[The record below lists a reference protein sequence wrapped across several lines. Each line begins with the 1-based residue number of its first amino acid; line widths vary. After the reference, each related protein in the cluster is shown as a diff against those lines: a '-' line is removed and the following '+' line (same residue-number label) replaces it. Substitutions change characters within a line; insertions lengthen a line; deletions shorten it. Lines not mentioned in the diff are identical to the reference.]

1 MESGFGRNRYY
12 IIIAVLGILALV
24 YIAVLFNIQI
34 LNKGYKTKANQNAL
48 RYKTIHPARGLVY
61 DRNDS
66 LLVYNEAAY
75 DLMVVPAELRTFD
88 TVSLCKVL
96 DLTKE
101 QVIKKIEKATK
112 YSKILPSLFEQQIS
126 KEDYGFIQE
135 KMYAFP
141 GFYVQNRTLR
151 KYPYPIAAHI
161 LGYVSEV
168 NEADMEK
175 DSYYKMGDYIGKS
188 GIEKAYESVLRGQK
202 GQSVVLV
209 DVHNR
214 EMGSY
219 DNGAEDVQAIQGTSI
234 WCTLDMELQRYG
246 EELMQNKRGSVVAI
260 EPKTGEILCI
270 ISSPSYDPNLLVGT
284 ARPRNYVMLQEDPKK
299 PLFNRALQ
307 ASYPPGSTFKLA
319 NGLIALQEHIVTP
332 TSVYSCSGGGY
343 HIGNHVVHCHNCG
356 GLNIYSAIQRSCNSY
371 FCRAYYNILS
381 NRKKYKNIDE
391 AYTAWLDYM
400 HSMGFAQKYET
411 DLPYELQGSIPT
423 AAYFDKKY
431 NNSWNGNTVVSMG
444 IGQGEAAVTPL
455 QMANML
461 AVIANQGYYIRPHIV
476 RAIGHRDSLN
486 TQYSNKIYSK
496 IDPQH
501 FVTVLQGMK
510 MVVTAGTGRGAQI
523 PGIEVAGKTGTAQNP
538 HGADHSVFALI
549 APAND
554 PKIVIFCLVENGGF
568 GASVACPIASLLAE
582 FYLNRKVERTDLEKR
597 MKELSFR

>member
-1 MESGFGRNRYY
+1 MKTQKRYY
-12 IIIAVLGILALV
+12 IIIALVALLAAVYLV
-24 YIAVLFNIQI
+24 RLFSLQV
-34 LNKGYKTKANQNAL
+34 LNKSYKDKANQNAL
-48 RYKTIHPARGLVY
+48 RYITEHPARGLIY

-66 LLVYNEAAY
+66 LLVYNDAAY
-75 DLMVVPAELRTFD
+75 DLMVVPNELRDFDTAELCR
-88 TVSLCKVL
+88 VL
-96 DLTKE
+96 DLTKAE
-101 QVIKKIEKATK
+101 VEKKIARATK

-126 KEDYGFIQE
+126 KEDYGFLQE
-135 KMYAFP
+135 KMYEFP
-141 GFYVQNRTLR
+141 GFFVQNRTLR
-151 KYPYPIAAHI
+151 SYPNPIAAHI

-168 NEADMEK
+168 NEQDMEN
-175 DSYYKMGDYIGKS
+175 DNYYKMGDYIGKS
-188 GIEKAYESVLRGQK
+188 GIEKAYESVLRGVK
-202 GQSVVLV
+202 GKRVVLV

-219 DNGAEDVQAIQGTSI
+219 DNGADDVVAIPGTSI
-234 WCTLDMELQRYG
+234 WSTLDLRLQRYG
-246 EELMQNKRGSVVAI
+246 EELMQNKRGAIVAI

-284 ARPRNYVMLQEDPKK
+284 ARPKNYGVLLQDPKK
-299 PLFNRALQ
+299 PLFNRALM

-319 NGLIALQEHIVTP
+319 NGLIALQDGIITP
-332 TSVYSCSGGGY
+332 STIYSCSGGGY
-343 HIGNHVVHCHNCG
+343 HLGNHVVHCHNCG
-356 GLNIYSAIQRSCNSY
+356 GLNIYSAIQRSCNTF

-381 NRKKYKNIDE
+381 NRSKYKNIDE

-400 HSMGFAQKYET
+400 MSMGFAQKYDT
-411 DLPYELQGSIPT
+411 DLPYELKGSIPS
-423 AAYFDKKY
+423 AAYFDKRY

-461 AVIANQGYYIRPHIV
+461 AVIANQGYYIKPHVV

-486 TQYSNKIYSK
+486 TQFSEKKYSK
-496 IDPQH
+496 IKPQH
-501 FVTVLQGMK
+501 FATVLQGMK

-554 PKIVIFCLVENGGF
+554 PKIVLFCLVENAGF
-568 GASVACPIASLLAE
+568 GATVACPIASLLAE
-582 FYLNRKVERTDLEKR
+582 QYLTGEVKRTDLEKR
-597 MKELSFR
+597 MKEMSFR

>member
-1 MESGFGRNRYY
+1 MKTQKRYY
-12 IIIAVLGILALV
+12 IIIALVALLAAVYLV
-24 YIAVLFNIQI
+24 RLFSLQV
-34 LNKGYKTKANQNAL
+34 LNKSYKDKANQNAL
-48 RYKTIHPARGLVY
+48 RYITEHPARGLIY

-66 LLVYNEAAY
+66 LLVYNDAAY
-75 DLMVVPAELRTFD
+75 DLMVVPNELRDFDTAELCR
-88 TVSLCKVL
+88 VL
-96 DLTKE
+96 DLTKAE
-101 QVIKKIEKATK
+101 VEKKIARATK

-126 KEDYGFIQE
+126 KEDYGFLQE
-135 KMYAFP
+135 KMYEFP
-141 GFYVQNRTLR
+141 GFFVQNRTLR
-151 KYPYPIAAHI
+151 SYPNPIAAHI

-168 NEADMEK
+168 NEQDMEN
-175 DSYYKMGDYIGKS
+175 DNYYKMGDYIGKS
-188 GIEKAYESVLRGQK
+188 GIEKAYESVLRGVK
-202 GQSVVLV
+202 GKRVVLV

-219 DNGAEDVQAIQGTSI
+219 DNGADDVVAIPGTSI
-234 WCTLDMELQRYG
+234 WSTLDLRLQRYG
-246 EELMQNKRGSVVAI
+246 EELMQNKRGAIVAI

-284 ARPRNYVMLQEDPKK
+284 ARPKNYGVLLQDPKK
-299 PLFNRALQ
+299 PLFNRALM

-319 NGLIALQEHIVTP
+319 NGLIALQDGIITP
-332 TSVYSCSGGGY
+332 STIYSCSGGGY
-343 HIGNHVVHCHNCG
+343 HLGNHVVHCHNCG
-356 GLNIYSAIQRSCNSY
+356 GLNIYSAIQRSCNTF

-381 NRKKYKNIDE
+381 NRSKYKNIDE

-400 HSMGFAQKYET
+400 MSMGFAQKYDT
-411 DLPYELQGSIPT
+411 DLPYELKGSIPS
-423 AAYFDKKY
+423 AAYFDKRY

-461 AVIANQGYYIRPHIV
+461 AVIANQGYYIKPHVV

-486 TQYSNKIYSK
+486 TQFSEKIYSK
-496 IDPQH
+496 IKPQH
-501 FVTVLQGMK
+501 FATVLQGMK

-554 PKIVIFCLVENGGF
+554 PKIVLFCLVENAGF
-568 GASVACPIASLLAE
+568 GATVACPIASLLAE
-582 FYLNRKVERTDLEKR
+582 QYLTGEVKRTDLEKR
-597 MKELSFR
+597 MKEMSFR

>member
-1 MESGFGRNRYY
+1 MQNSKRYY
-12 IIIAVLGILALV
+12 IIIALVGILAVIYLV
-24 YIAVLFNIQI
+24 RLFSLQVM
-34 LNKGYKTKANQNAL
+34 NKTYKDKANQNAL
-48 RYKTIHPARGLVY
+48 RYITEHPARGLIY

-66 LLVYNEAAY
+66 LLVYNDAAY
-75 DLMVVPAELRTFD
+75 DLMVVPNELRSFDTAELCR
-88 TVSLCKVL
+88 VL

-101 QVIKKIEKATK
+101 DVEKKIARAVK

-126 KEDYGFIQE
+126 KEDYGFLQE
-135 KMYAFP
+135 KMYEFP
-141 GFYVQNRTLR
+141 GFFVQNRTLR
-151 KYPYPIAAHI
+151 SYPNPVAAHI

-168 NEADMEK
+168 NDQDMEN
-175 DSYYKMGDYIGKS
+175 DNYYKMGDYIGKS
-188 GIEKAYESVLRGQK
+188 GIEKAYESVLRGVK
-202 GQSVVLV
+202 GKRVVLV

-214 EMGSY
+214 EMGRY
-219 DNGAEDVQAIQGTSI
+219 DNGSEDVVPVPGTSI
-234 WCTLDMELQRYG
+234 WSTLDLQLQRYG
-246 EELMQNKRGSVVAI
+246 EELMKNKRGSIVAI

-284 ARPRNYVMLQEDPKK
+284 ARPKNYGVLLEDPKK
-299 PLFNRALQ
+299 PLFNRALM

-319 NGLIALQEHIVTP
+319 NGLIALQEGIITP
-332 TSVYSCSGGGY
+332 STVYSCSGGGY
-343 HIGNHVVHCHNCG
+343 HIGSHVVHCHNCG
-356 GLNIYSAIQRSCNSY
+356 GLNIYSAIQRSCNTF

-381 NRKKYKNIDE
+381 NRSKYKNIDE

-400 HSMGFAQKYET
+400 MSMGFAQKYDT
-411 DLPYELQGSIPT
+411 DLPYELKGSIPT

-461 AVIANQGYYIRPHIV
+461 AVIANQGYYIKPHVV

-486 TQYSNKIYSK
+486 TQYSEKIYSK
-496 IDPQH
+496 IKPQH
-501 FVTVLQGMK
+501 FATVLQGMK

-549 APAND
+549 APANN

-568 GASVACPIASLLAE
+568 GASVACPIASLMAE
-582 FYLNRKVERTDLEKR
+582 KYLNGEVKREDLEKR

>member
-1 MESGFGRNRYY
+1 MVALLA
-12 IIIAVLGILALV
+12 AVYLV
-24 YIAVLFNIQI
+24 RLFSLQV
-34 LNKGYKTKANQNAL
+34 LNKSYKDKANQNAL
-48 RYKTIHPARGLVY
+48 RYITEHPARGLIY

-66 LLVYNEAAY
+66 LLVYNDAAY
-75 DLMVVPAELRTFD
+75 DLMVVPNELRDFDTAELCR
-88 TVSLCKVL
+88 VL
-96 DLTKE
+96 DLTKAE
-101 QVIKKIEKATK
+101 VEKKIARATK

-126 KEDYGFIQE
+126 KEDYGFLQE
-135 KMYAFP
+135 KMYEFP
-141 GFYVQNRTLR
+141 GFFVQNRTLR
-151 KYPYPIAAHI
+151 SYPNPIAAHI

-168 NEADMEK
+168 NEQDMEN
-175 DSYYKMGDYIGKS
+175 DNYYKMGDYIGKS
-188 GIEKAYESVLRGQK
+188 GIEKAYESVLRGVK
-202 GQSVVLV
+202 GKRVVLV

-219 DNGAEDVQAIQGTSI
+219 DNGADDVVAIPGTSI
-234 WCTLDMELQRYG
+234 WSTLDLRLQRYG
-246 EELMQNKRGSVVAI
+246 EELMQNKRGAIVAI

-284 ARPRNYVMLQEDPKK
+284 ARPKNYGVLLQDPKK
-299 PLFNRALQ
+299 PLFNRALM

-319 NGLIALQEHIVTP
+319 NGLIALQDGIITP
-332 TSVYSCSGGGY
+332 STIYSCSGGGY
-343 HIGNHVVHCHNCG
+343 HLGSHVVHCHNCG
-356 GLNIYSAIQRSCNSY
+356 GLNIYSAIQRSCNTF

-381 NRKKYKNIDE
+381 NRTKYKNIDE

-400 HSMGFAQKYET
+400 MSMGFAQKYDT
-411 DLPYELQGSIPT
+411 DLPYELKGSIPS
-423 AAYFDKKY
+423 AAYFDKRY

-461 AVIANQGYYIRPHIV
+461 AVIANQGYYIKPHVV

-486 TQYSNKIYSK
+486 TQFSEKIYSK
-496 IDPQH
+496 IKPQH
-501 FVTVLQGMK
+501 FATVLQGMK

-554 PKIVIFCLVENGGF
+554 PKIVIFCLVENAGF
-568 GASVACPIASLLAE
+568 GATVACPIASLLAE
-582 FYLNRKVERTDLEKR
+582 QYLTGEVKRTDLEKR
-597 MKELSFR
+597 MKEMSFR

>member
-1 MESGFGRNRYY
+1 MKTQKRYY
-12 IIIAVLGILALV
+12 IIIALVALLAAVYLV
-24 YIAVLFNIQI
+24 RLFSLQV
-34 LNKGYKTKANQNAL
+34 LNKSYKDKANQNAL
-48 RYKTIHPARGLVY
+48 RYITEHPARGLIY

-66 LLVYNEAAY
+66 LLVYNDAAY
-75 DLMVVPAELRTFD
+75 DLMVVPNELREFDTAELCR
-88 TVSLCKVL
+88 VL
-96 DLTKE
+96 DLTKAE
-101 QVIKKIEKATK
+101 VEKKIARATK

-126 KEDYGFIQE
+126 KEDYGFLQE
-135 KMYAFP
+135 KMYEFP
-141 GFYVQNRTLR
+141 GFFVQNRTLR
-151 KYPYPIAAHI
+151 SYPNPIAAHI

-168 NEADMEK
+168 NEQDMEN
-175 DSYYKMGDYIGKS
+175 DNYYKMGDYIGKS
-188 GIEKAYESVLRGQK
+188 GIEKAYESVLRGVK
-202 GQSVVLV
+202 GKRVVLV

-219 DNGAEDVQAIQGTSI
+219 DNGADDVVAIPGTSI
-234 WCTLDMELQRYG
+234 WSTLDMRLQRYG
-246 EELMQNKRGSVVAI
+246 EELMQNKRGAIVAI

-284 ARPRNYVMLQEDPKK
+284 ARPKNYGVLLQDPKK
-299 PLFNRALQ
+299 PLFNRALM

-319 NGLIALQEHIVTP
+319 NGLIALQDGIITP
-332 TSVYSCSGGGY
+332 STVYSCSGGGY
-343 HIGNHVVHCHNCG
+343 HLGSHVVHCHNCG
-356 GLNIYSAIQRSCNSY
+356 GLNIYSAIQRSCNTF

-381 NRKKYKNIDE
+381 NRTKYKNIDE

-400 HSMGFAQKYET
+400 MSMGFAQKYDT
-411 DLPYELQGSIPT
+411 DLPYELKGSIPS
-423 AAYFDKKY
+423 AAYFDKRY

-461 AVIANQGYYIRPHIV
+461 AVIANQGYYIKPHVV

-486 TQYSNKIYSK
+486 TQFSEKIYSK
-496 IDPQH
+496 IKPQH
-501 FVTVLQGMK
+501 FATVLQGMK

-554 PKIVIFCLVENGGF
+554 PKIVIFCLVENAGF
-568 GASVACPIASLLAE
+568 GATVACPIASLLAE
-582 FYLNRKVERTDLEKR
+582 QYLTGEVKRTDLEKR
-597 MKELSFR
+597 MKEMSFR

>member
-1 MESGFGRNRYY
+1 MIGLL
-12 IIIAVLGILALV
+12 AVIYLV
-24 YIAVLFNIQI
+24 RLFSLQVM
-34 LNKGYKTKANQNAL
+34 NKTYKDKANQNAL
-48 RYKTIHPARGLVY
+48 RYITEHPARGLIY

-66 LLVYNEAAY
+66 LLVYNDAAY
-75 DLMVVPAELRTFD
+75 DLMVVPNELRPFDTAELCR
-88 TVSLCKVL
+88 VL

-101 QVIKKIEKATK
+101 DVEKKIARAIK

-126 KEDYGFIQE
+126 KEDYGFLQE
-135 KMYAFP
+135 KMYEFP
-141 GFYVQNRTLR
+141 GFFVQNRTLR
-151 KYPYPIAAHI
+151 SYPNPVAAHI

-168 NEADMEK
+168 NDQDMEN
-175 DSYYKMGDYIGKS
+175 DNYYKLGDYIGKS
-188 GIEKAYESVLRGQK
+188 GIEKAYESVLRGVK
-202 GQSVVLV
+202 GKRVVLV

-219 DNGAEDVQAIQGTSI
+219 DNGSEDVVPVPGTSI
-234 WCTLDMELQRYG
+234 WSTLDLQLQRYG
-246 EELMQNKRGSVVAI
+246 EELMKNKRGSIVAI

-284 ARPRNYVMLQEDPKK
+284 ARPKNYGVLLEDPKK
-299 PLFNRALQ
+299 PLFNRALM

-319 NGLIALQEHIVTP
+319 NGLIALQEGIITP
-332 TSVYSCSGGGY
+332 STIYSCSGGGY
-343 HIGNHVVHCHNCG
+343 HIGSHVVHCHNCG
-356 GLNIYSAIQRSCNSY
+356 GLNIYSAIQRSCNTF

-381 NRKKYKNIDE
+381 NRSKYKNIDE

-400 HSMGFAQKYET
+400 MSMGFAQKYDT
-411 DLPYELQGSIPT
+411 DLPYELKGSIPT

-461 AVIANQGYYIRPHIV
+461 AVIANQGYYIKPHVV

-486 TQYSNKIYSK
+486 TQYSEKIYSK
-496 IDPQH
+496 IKPQH
-501 FVTVLQGMK
+501 FATVLQGMK

-538 HGADHSVFALI
+538 QGRDHSVFALI

-554 PKIVIFCLVENGGF
+554 PQIVIFCLVENGGF
-568 GASVACPIASLLAE
+568 GATVACPIASLMAE
-582 FYLNRKVERTDLEKR
+582 FYLNRKVERTDLETR
-597 MKELSFR
+597 MKELNIK

>member
-1 MESGFGRNRYY
+1 MKTQKRYY
-12 IIIAVLGILALV
+12 IIIALIGLLAAVYLV
-24 YIAVLFNIQI
+24 RLFSLQV
-34 LNKGYKTKANQNAL
+34 LNKSYKDKANQNAL
-48 RYKTIHPARGLVY
+48 RYITEHPARGLIY

-66 LLVYNEAAY
+66 LLVYNDAAY
-75 DLMVVPAELRTFD
+75 DLMVVPNELRDFDTAELCR
-88 TVSLCKVL
+88 VL
-96 DLTKE
+96 DLTKAE
-101 QVIKKIEKATK
+101 GEKKIARATK

-126 KEDYGFIQE
+126 KEDYGFLQE
-135 KMYAFP
+135 KMYEFP
-141 GFYVQNRTLR
+141 GFFVQNRTLR
-151 KYPYPIAAHI
+151 SYPNPIAAHI

-168 NEADMEK
+168 NEQDMEN
-175 DSYYKMGDYIGKS
+175 DNYYKIGDYIGKS
-188 GIEKAYESVLRGQK
+188 GIEKAYESVLRGVK
-202 GQSVVLV
+202 GKRVVLV

-219 DNGAEDVQAIQGTSI
+219 DNGADDVVAIPGTSI
-234 WCTLDMELQRYG
+234 WSTLDMRLQRYG
-246 EELMQNKRGSVVAI
+246 EELMQNKRGAIVAI

-284 ARPRNYVMLQEDPKK
+284 ARPKNYGVLLQDPKK
-299 PLFNRALQ
+299 PLFNRALM

-319 NGLIALQEHIVTP
+319 NGLIALQEGIITP
-332 TSVYSCSGGGY
+332 STIYSCSGGGY
-343 HIGNHVVHCHNCG
+343 HLGSHVVHCHNCG
-356 GLNIYSAIQRSCNSY
+356 GLNIYSAIQRSCNTF

-381 NRKKYKNIDE
+381 NRTKYKNIDE

-400 HSMGFAQKYET
+400 MSMGFAQKYDT
-411 DLPYELQGSIPT
+411 DLPYELKGSIPS
-423 AAYFDKKY
+423 AAYFDKRY

-461 AVIANQGYYIRPHIV
+461 AVIANQGYYIKPHVV

-486 TQYSNKIYSK
+486 TQFSEKIYSK
-496 IDPQH
+496 IKPQH
-501 FVTVLQGMK
+501 FATVLQGMK

-554 PKIVIFCLVENGGF
+554 PKIVIFCLVENAGF
-568 GASVACPIASLLAE
+568 GATVACPIASLLAE
-582 FYLNRKVERTDLEKR
+582 QYLTGEVKRTDLEKR
-597 MKELSFR
+597 MKEMSFR

>member
-1 MESGFGRNRYY
+1 MKTQKRYY
-12 IIIAVLGILALV
+12 IIIALIGLLAAVYLV
-24 YIAVLFNIQI
+24 RLFSLQV
-34 LNKGYKTKANQNAL
+34 LNKSYKDKANQNAL
-48 RYKTIHPARGLVY
+48 RYITEHPARGLIY

-66 LLVYNEAAY
+66 LLVYNDAAY
-75 DLMVVPAELRTFD
+75 DLMVVPNELRDFDTAELCR
-88 TVSLCKVL
+88 VL
-96 DLTKE
+96 DLTKAE
-101 QVIKKIEKATK
+101 VEKKIARATK

-126 KEDYGFIQE
+126 KEDYGFLQE
-135 KMYAFP
+135 KMYEFP
-141 GFYVQNRTLR
+141 GFFVQNRTLR
-151 KYPYPIAAHI
+151 SYPNPIAAHI

-168 NEADMEK
+168 NEQDMEN
-175 DSYYKMGDYIGKS
+175 DNYYKMGDYIGKS
-188 GIEKAYESVLRGQK
+188 GIEKAYESVLRGVK
-202 GQSVVLV
+202 GKRVVLV

-219 DNGAEDVQAIQGTSI
+219 DNGADDVVAIPGTSI
-234 WCTLDMELQRYG
+234 WSTLDMRLQRYG
-246 EELMQNKRGSVVAI
+246 EELMQNKRGAIVAI

-284 ARPRNYVMLQEDPKK
+284 ARPKNYGVLLQDPKK
-299 PLFNRALQ
+299 PLFNRALM

-319 NGLIALQEHIVTP
+319 NGLIALQEGIITP
-332 TSVYSCSGGGY
+332 STIYSCSGGGY
-343 HIGNHVVHCHNCG
+343 HLGSHVVHCHNCG
-356 GLNIYSAIQRSCNSY
+356 GLNIYSAIQRSCNTF

-381 NRKKYKNIDE
+381 NRTKYKNIDE

-400 HSMGFAQKYET
+400 MSMGFAQKYDT
-411 DLPYELQGSIPT
+411 DLPYELKGSIPS
-423 AAYFDKKY
+423 AAYFDKRY

-461 AVIANQGYYIRPHIV
+461 AVIANQGYYIKPHVV

-486 TQYSNKIYSK
+486 TQFSEKIYSK
-496 IDPQH
+496 IKPQH
-501 FVTVLQGMK
+501 FATVLQGMK

-554 PKIVIFCLVENGGF
+554 PKIVIFCLVENAGF
-568 GASVACPIASLLAE
+568 GATVACPIASLLAE
-582 FYLNRKVERTDLEKR
+582 QYLTGEVKRTDLEKR
-597 MKELSFR
+597 MKEMSFK

>member
-1 MESGFGRNRYY
+1 MKTQKRYY
-12 IIIAVLGILALV
+12 IIIALIALLAAVYLV
-24 YIAVLFNIQI
+24 RLFSLQV
-34 LNKGYKTKANQNAL
+34 LNKSYKDKANQNAL
-48 RYKTIHPARGLVY
+48 RYITEHPARGLIY

-66 LLVYNEAAY
+66 LLVYNDAAY
-75 DLMVVPAELRTFD
+75 DLMVVPNELRDFDTAELCR
-88 TVSLCKVL
+88 VL
-96 DLTKE
+96 DLTKAE
-101 QVIKKIEKATK
+101 VEKKIARATK

-126 KEDYGFIQE
+126 KEDYGFLQE
-135 KMYAFP
+135 KMYEFP
-141 GFYVQNRTLR
+141 GFFVQNRTLR
-151 KYPYPIAAHI
+151 SYPNPIAAHI

-168 NEADMEK
+168 NEQDMEN
-175 DSYYKMGDYIGKS
+175 DNYYKMGDYIGKS
-188 GIEKAYESVLRGQK
+188 GIEKAYESVLRGVK
-202 GQSVVLV
+202 GKRVVLV

-219 DNGAEDVQAIQGTSI
+219 DNGADDVVAIPGTSI
-234 WCTLDMELQRYG
+234 WSTLDLRLQRYG
-246 EELMQNKRGSVVAI
+246 EELMQNKRGAIVAI

-284 ARPRNYVMLQEDPKK
+284 ARPKNYGVLLQDPKK
-299 PLFNRALQ
+299 PLFNRALM

-319 NGLIALQEHIVTP
+319 NGLIALQDGIITP
-332 TSVYSCSGGGY
+332 STVYSCSGGGY
-343 HIGNHVVHCHNCG
+343 HLGSHVVHCHNCG
-356 GLNIYSAIQRSCNSY
+356 GLNIYSAIQRSCNTF

-381 NRKKYKNIDE
+381 NRTKYKNIDE

-400 HSMGFAQKYET
+400 MSMGFAQKYDT
-411 DLPYELQGSIPT
+411 DLPYELKGSIPS
-423 AAYFDKKY
+423 AAYFDKRY

-461 AVIANQGYYIRPHIV
+461 AVIANQGYYIKPHVV

-486 TQYSNKIYSK
+486 TQFSEKIYSK
-496 IDPQH
+496 IKPQH
-501 FVTVLQGMK
+501 FATVLQGMK

-554 PKIVIFCLVENGGF
+554 PKIVIFCLVENAGF
-568 GASVACPIASLLAE
+568 GATVACPIASLLAE
-582 FYLNRKVERTDLEKR
+582 QYLTGEVKRTDLEKR
-597 MKELSFR
+597 MKEMSFR

>member
-1 MESGFGRNRYY
+1 MQNSKRYY
-12 IIIAVLGILALV
+12 IIIALVGILAVIYLV
-24 YIAVLFNIQI
+24 RLFSLQVM
-34 LNKGYKTKANQNAL
+34 NKTYKDKANQNAL
-48 RYKTIHPARGLVY
+48 RYITEHPARGLIY

-66 LLVYNEAAY
+66 LLVYNDAAY
-75 DLMVVPAELRTFD
+75 DLMVVPNELRSFDTAELCR
-88 TVSLCKVL
+88 VL

-101 QVIKKIEKATK
+101 DVEKKIARAVK

-126 KEDYGFIQE
+126 KEDYGFLQE
-135 KMYAFP
+135 KMYEFP
-141 GFYVQNRTLR
+141 GFFVQNRTLR
-151 KYPYPIAAHI
+151 SYPNPVAAHI

-168 NEADMEK
+168 NDQDMEN
-175 DSYYKMGDYIGKS
+175 DNYYKMGDYIGKS
-188 GIEKAYESVLRGQK
+188 GIEKAYESVLRGVK
-202 GQSVVLV
+202 GKRVVLV

-214 EMGSY
+214 EMGRY
-219 DNGAEDVQAIQGTSI
+219 DNGSEDVVPVPGTSI
-234 WCTLDMELQRYG
+234 WSTLDLQLQRYG
-246 EELMQNKRGSVVAI
+246 EELMKNKRGSIVAI

-284 ARPRNYVMLQEDPKK
+284 ARPKNYGVLLEDPKK
-299 PLFNRALQ
+299 PLFNRALM
-307 ASYPPGSTFKLA
+307 ASYPTGSTFKLA
-319 NGLIALQEHIVTP
+319 NGLIALQEGIITP
-332 TSVYSCSGGGY
+332 STVYSCSGGGY
-343 HIGNHVVHCHNCG
+343 HIGSHVVHCHNCG
-356 GLNIYSAIQRSCNSY
+356 GLNIYSAIQRSCNTF

-381 NRKKYKNIDE
+381 NRSKYKNIDE

-400 HSMGFAQKYET
+400 MSMGFAQKYDT
-411 DLPYELQGSIPT
+411 DLPYELKGSIPT

-461 AVIANQGYYIRPHIV
+461 AVIANQGYYIKPHVV

-486 TQYSNKIYSK
+486 TQYSEKIYSK
-496 IDPQH
+496 IKPQH
-501 FVTVLQGMK
+501 FATVLQGMK

-549 APAND
+549 APANN

-568 GASVACPIASLLAE
+568 GASVACPIASLMAE
-582 FYLNRKVERTDLEKR
+582 KYLNGEVKREDLEKR

>member
-1 MESGFGRNRYY
+1 MKTQKRYY
-12 IIIAVLGILALV
+12 IIIALIGLLAAVYLV
-24 YIAVLFNIQI
+24 RLFSLQV
-34 LNKGYKTKANQNAL
+34 LNKSYKDKANQNAL
-48 RYKTIHPARGLVY
+48 RYITEHPARGLIY

-66 LLVYNEAAY
+66 LLVYNDAAY
-75 DLMVVPAELRTFD
+75 DLMVVPNELREFDTAELCR
-88 TVSLCKVL
+88 VL
-96 DLTKE
+96 DLTKAE
-101 QVIKKIEKATK
+101 VEKKIARATK

-126 KEDYGFIQE
+126 KEDYGFLQE
-135 KMYAFP
+135 KMYEFP
-141 GFYVQNRTLR
+141 GFFVQNRTLR
-151 KYPYPIAAHI
+151 SYPHPIAAHI

-168 NEADMEK
+168 NEQDMEN
-175 DSYYKMGDYIGKS
+175 DNYYKMGDYIGKS
-188 GIEKAYESVLRGQK
+188 GIVKAYESVLRGVK
-202 GQSVVLV
+202 GKRVVLV

-219 DNGAEDVQAIQGTSI
+219 DNGADDVVAIPGTSI
-234 WCTLDMELQRYG
+234 WSTLDLRLQRYG
-246 EELMQNKRGSVVAI
+246 EELMQNKRGAIVAI

-284 ARPRNYVMLQEDPKK
+284 ARPKNYGILLEDPKK
-299 PLFNRALQ
+299 PLFNRALM

-319 NGLIALQEHIVTP
+319 NGLIALQDGIITP
-332 TSVYSCSGGGY
+332 STVYSCSGGGY
-343 HIGNHVVHCHNCG
+343 HLGSHVVHCHNCG
-356 GLNIYSAIQRSCNSY
+356 GLNIYSAIQRSCNTF

-381 NRKKYKNIDE
+381 NRTKYKNIDE

-400 HSMGFAQKYET
+400 MSMGFAQKYDT
-411 DLPYELQGSIPT
+411 DLPYELKWSIPS
-423 AAYFDKKY
+423 AAYFDKRY

-461 AVIANQGYYIRPHIV
+461 AVIANQGYYIKPHVV

-486 TQYSNKIYSK
+486 TQFSEKIYSK
-496 IDPQH
+496 IKPQH
-501 FVTVLQGMK
+501 FATVLQGMK

-554 PKIVIFCLVENGGF
+554 PKIVIFCLVENAGF
-568 GASVACPIASLLAE
+568 GATVACPIASLLAE
-582 FYLNRKVERTDLEKR
+582 QYLTGEVKRTDLEKR
-597 MKELSFR
+597 MKEMSFR

>member
-1 MESGFGRNRYY
+1 MIGLL
-12 IIIAVLGILALV
+12 AVIYLV
-24 YIAVLFNIQI
+24 RLFSLQVM
-34 LNKGYKTKANQNAL
+34 NKTYKDKANQNAL
-48 RYKTIHPARGLVY
+48 RYITEHPARGLIY

-66 LLVYNEAAY
+66 LLVYNDAAY
-75 DLMVVPAELRTFD
+75 DLMVVPNELRPFDTAELCR
-88 TVSLCKVL
+88 VL

-101 QVIKKIEKATK
+101 DVEKKIARAIK

-126 KEDYGFIQE
+126 KEDYGFLQE
-135 KMYAFP
+135 KMYEFP
-141 GFYVQNRTLR
+141 GFFVQNRTLR
-151 KYPYPIAAHI
+151 SYPNPVAAHI

-168 NEADMEK
+168 NDQDMEN
-175 DSYYKMGDYIGKS
+175 DNYYKLGDYIGKS
-188 GIEKAYESVLRGQK
+188 GIEKAYESVLRGVK
-202 GQSVVLV
+202 GKRVVLV

-219 DNGAEDVQAIQGTSI
+219 DNGSEDVVPVPGTSI
-234 WCTLDMELQRYG
+234 WSTLDLQLQRYG
-246 EELMQNKRGSVVAI
+246 EELMKNKRGSIVAI

-284 ARPRNYVMLQEDPKK
+284 ARPKNYGVLLEDPKK
-299 PLFNRALQ
+299 PLFNRALM

-319 NGLIALQEHIVTP
+319 NGLIALQEGIITP
-332 TSVYSCSGGGY
+332 STIYSCSGGGY
-343 HIGNHVVHCHNCG
+343 HIGSHVVHCHNCG
-356 GLNIYSAIQRSCNSY
+356 GLNIYSAIQRSCNTF

-381 NRKKYKNIDE
+381 NRSKYKNIDE

-400 HSMGFAQKYET
+400 MSMGFAQKYDT
-411 DLPYELQGSIPT
+411 DLPYELKGSIPT

-461 AVIANQGYYIRPHIV
+461 AVIANQGYYIKPHVV

-486 TQYSNKIYSK
+486 TQYSEKIYSK
-496 IDPQH
+496 IKPQH
-501 FVTVLQGMK
+501 FATVLQGMK

-549 APAND
+549 APANN

-568 GASVACPIASLLAE
+568 GASVACPIASLMAE
-582 FYLNRKVERTDLEKR
+582 KYLNGEVKREDLEKR
-597 MKELSFR
+597 MKDLSFR